1 MSPLLKLLYKPSNM
15 GSMLPVK
22 RSVAKVEGYL
32 KEVESKVS
40 LRRGDS
46 AEHESTHAWTAQK
59 IQRGATPR
67 NMSPRI
73 DGKEKSKRDDLRNR
87 SPRMD
92 CIKKNAKG

>member
-1 MSPLLKLLYKPSNM
+1 MLKSPLLRLLYKPSNM

-46 AEHESTHAWTAQK
+46 AEHESTHGWQRK
-59 IQRGATPR
+59 IEEGLLRGT
-67 NMSPRI
+67 
-73 DGKEKSKRDDLRNR
+73 
-87 SPRMD
+87 
-92 CIKKNAKG
+92 